1 MAKKKTVTAK
11 AYVGKVLSK
20 GGAWLVVV
28 QLSEDG
34 VITKEHYCAYTNAAA
49 GKRDVKA
56 TLLEWVGKSSVS
68 FVPST
73 KEGYDK
79 PVAFSALKEF
89 RVDA

>member
-1 MAKKKTVTAK
+1 MPKKKTVTAK
-11 AYVGKVLSK
+11 AYVGKVLQK

-34 VITKEHYCAYTNAAA
+34 VITNEHYSAFTNAAA

-79 PVAFSALKEF
+79 PVAFGALKDF

>member
-1 MAKKKTVTAK
+1 MPKKKTVTAK
-11 AYVGKVLSK
+11 AYVGKVLQK

-34 VITKEHYCAYTNAAA
+34 VITKEHYCAFTNAAA

-56 TLLEWVGKSSVS
+56 TLLEWVGRPSVS
-68 FVPST
+68 FTPST

-79 PVAFSALKEF
+79 PVAFNAVKEF
-89 RVDA
+89 KVDA